1 MYLLFKSVLNTIG
14 IFINFN
20 KIEQDFLYPYT
31 NTIQIHLQA
40 ENAKIFRYSK
50 FFCKNLLQFLFLCY
64 DGIINNASQLCE
76 MFIVQSHQI

>member
-1 MYLLFKSVLNTIG
+1 MCQTETICPKSHLKT
-14 IFINFN
+14 INFN

-50 FFCKNLLQFLFLCY
+50 FFCKNLLQFLFFVL
-64 DGIINNASQLCE
+64 
-76 MFIVQSHQI
+76 